1 MATDTVTLTLTVP
14 ELAVTAGLVGLG
26 VALMQG
32 DEERGMELAKEL
44 SNPAVEG
51 LARSVVEKLS
61 VLMNAQTAPVDETPR
76 IIQ

>member
-1 MATDTVTLTLTVP
+1 MATDNVAIELTVP
-14 ELAVTAGLVGLG
+14 ELAITAGLVGLG
-26 VALMQG
+26 VAVMQG
-32 DEERGMELAKEL
+32 DEARGMALAKEL

-61 VLMNAQTAPVDETPR
+61 VLMSAQTAPVDDVPR